1 VSGLDGS
8 LFQQIWNVYTAS
20 GDEFDD
26 AKHALL
32 AVVEARI
39 QQSRREAWDEGY
51 DAGLDDFAGDVKRTP
66 NPYAEAPA

>member
-32 AVVEARI
+32 AAVEARV

-51 DAGLDDFAGDVKRTP
+51 RVPGWDVAL
-66 NPYAEAPA
+66 NPYAEASS